1 MIFEESLRKEISAKC
16 DFSDDFI
23 ALEKA
28 KYELDGLTAADVQ
41 RINHRVKESAKQQEV
56 RQGKSRKVA
65 SQIFSG

>member
-1 MIFEESLRKEISAKC
+1 MIFEESLKKEIFAKC
-16 DFSDDFI
+16 DFSDDFVPSDTG
-23 ALEKA
+23 E
-28 KYELDGLTAADVQ
+28 YELDGLTAADVQ